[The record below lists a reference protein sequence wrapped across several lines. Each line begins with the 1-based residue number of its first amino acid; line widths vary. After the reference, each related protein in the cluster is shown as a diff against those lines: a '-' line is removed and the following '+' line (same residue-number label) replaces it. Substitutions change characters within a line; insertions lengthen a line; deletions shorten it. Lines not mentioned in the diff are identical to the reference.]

1 MGLTWIIKK
10 IYLVYILKLINLF
23 QRAEVAELV
32 DALGSG
38 SSGHTPVRVRVSPS
52 APQLKQLVT
61 HFGSL
66 FEGHFFVLGKHFA
79 KTPQSGQQRST
90 NLIYPLC
97 HILNPYHPG
106 YCEQK

>member
-1 MGLTWIIKK
+1 
-10 IYLVYILKLINLF
+10 
-23 QRAEVAELV
+23 
-32 DALGSG
+32 
-38 SSGHTPVRVRVSPS
+38 
-52 APQLKQLVT
+52 
-61 HFGSL
+61 
-66 FEGHFFVLGKHFA
+66 VLGKHFA